1 MIHEM
6 TKLELEV
13 RCTSSL
19 SFSYLGRYLQVPPNK
34 TNPFECPCVYIYIYI
49 SEWSRLRENKQK
61 AQQEERKPNVLMT
74 YFIPSY

>member
-13 RCTSSL
+13 RPTS
-19 SFSYLGRYLQVPPNK
+19 NK
-34 TNPFECPCVYIYIYI
+34 TSPFECPCVYRYIYIYI

-74 YFIPSY
+74 NFIPSY

>member
-13 RCTSSL
+13 RCISSL
-19 SFSYLGRYLQVPPNK
+19 SFNYLPAGNK
-34 TNPFECPCVYIYIYI
+34 TGPSECPCVYIYTCIYI

-74 YFIPSY
+74 YFNPSY